1 MDIHVY
7 INTNTY
13 LTFFP
18 NNSPFEAERKLKYIT
33 EKELKQNWKML
44 LSSDVFFLYACKDS
58 EIWKYVIWDFSIVSI
73 FF

>member
-58 EIWKYVIWDFSIVSI
+58 EI
-73 FF
+73 